1 MMAFRSFSGWRSE
14 VEPLVEEADLEAVT
28 ALSDDDESPE
38 SFAPCDD
45 NGLSCSN
52 STDPGC

>member
-45 NGLSCSN
+45 NGLS
-52 STDPGC
+52 